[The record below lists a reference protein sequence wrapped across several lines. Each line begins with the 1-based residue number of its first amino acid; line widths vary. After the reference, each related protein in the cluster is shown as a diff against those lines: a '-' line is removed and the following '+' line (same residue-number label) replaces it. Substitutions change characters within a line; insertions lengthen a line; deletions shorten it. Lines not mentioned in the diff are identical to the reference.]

1 MVVVTG
7 GPPLTLLLTIR
18 MVLLVLGRAV
28 RELVPD
34 VKVLEESP
42 LMTVMENSGIS
53 IELLLLLE
61 GVPPIMIGLDGA
73 GR

>member
-42 LMTVMENSGIS
+42 LMAVMDNSGIS